1 MKYIKKPYIVLF
13 LALFVLFQNLKA
25 QKNDID
31 KYFDDGN
38 LANTKNIASIDLLKI
53 VDMSLSLRILH
64 DVTAIGGVAAGASYR
79 FGNTIPN
86 DLAFFNTLFSGF
98 LFSQKAHFVYFTDL
112 IPANNGYEIW
122 GGLFL
127 TKDIIRKKSILMIN
141 AGYMDYSADTN
152 YYKGYFTNFNFL
164 WKLYEE
170 NHFFLT
176 FDLNNKFVFA
186 KSNEESEN
194 SMVDIIIGIGISAG
208 YKF

>member
-13 LALFVLFQNLKA
+13 LALFVLFQNIKA

-31 KYFDDGN
+31 KYFDDSN
-38 LANTKNIASIDLLKI
+38 LANTNNIVSVDLLKI

-64 DVTAIGGVAAGASYR
+64 DATAIGGVAAGASYR

-86 DLAFFNTLFSGF
+86 DFALFSSI
-98 LFSQKAHFVYFTDL
+98 FSGIFSSKGAHTVYFTDL

-122 GGLFL
+122 GGLFF
-127 TKDIIRKKSILMIN
+127 TKNLIRKKSIQMIN
-141 AGYMDYSADTN
+141 MGYMHYSADTN
-152 YYKGYFTNFNFL
+152 YYKGYFVGINFL
-164 WKLYEE
+164 WKMYEE

-176 FDLNNKFVFA
+176 FDLNNKFAFA
-186 KSNEESEN
+186 KSNEEYEN